1 MNNKLKIY
9 NPDSEFQN
17 EFVKL
22 YPEFANDNK
31 QSEDDMPVK
40 NITFVTTE
48 TCNLNCSYCVS
59 GDTLITMSD
68 FSKKRID
75 EIEIGDEILAFNES
89 SNINNFN
96 SHNKI
101 QLAKVE
107 KIYNH
112 KEKTI
117 TIILENGEKLK
128 ITKNHKLLARNGKS
142 DWKEA
147 GKFKVGQYVYT
158 AIPVEEY
165 MYNKSKL
172 FKRIKIKEIINND
185 EEIDVYNIG
194 TTSKT
199 YFANNIAVHNC
210 YETHKSKKMMT
221 KEVAKKAIDAIF
233 DKEKMNG
240 YVTDYNK
247 AVIIEFIGGEPFINI
262 DVMDFICEYFLY
274 KATELNHPWAKYH
287 MFSVT
292 TNGTLLFDE
301 KVMNWIQKYKRKLS
315 LSITIDGNKELH
327 DSCRLFHD
335 GRGSYDIVE
344 KAVKFAIKEL
354 GMQSTKVTFAP
365 ENINKINTAIPHL
378 FNMGLTDIHAN
389 CVFENVWKPEHEP
402 IFYHELLKLADYIID
417 NDLYETHFCSIF
429 DEMIGAPMDPSDN
442 KNWLISSQI

>member
-1 MNNKLKIY
+1 MNNRSKIY
-9 NPDSEFQN
+9 KQSEQFQDQ
-17 EFVKL
+17 FIKL
-22 YPEFANDNK
+22 YPEFSNENKSND
-31 QSEDDMPVK
+31 DDMVVK

-48 TCNLNCSYCVS
+48 TCNLNCTYCVS

-107 KIYNH
+107 KTYNH

-165 MYNKSKL
+165 VYDKSKL

-185 EEIDVYNIG
+185 EEIDVYNIR

-199 YFANNIAVHNC
+199 YFANNIPVHN
-210 YETHKSKKMMT
+210 
-221 KEVAKKAIDAIF
+221 
-233 DKEKMNG
+233 
-240 YVTDYNK
+240 
-247 AVIIEFIGGEPFINI
+247 
-262 DVMDFICEYFLY
+262 
-274 KATELNHPWAKYH
+274 
-287 MFSVT
+287 
-292 TNGTLLFDE
+292 
-301 KVMNWIQKYKRKLS
+301 
-315 LSITIDGNKELH
+315 
-327 DSCRLFHD
+327 
-335 GRGSYDIVE
+335 
-344 KAVKFAIKEL
+344 
-354 GMQSTKVTFAP
+354 
-365 ENINKINTAIPHL
+365 
-378 FNMGLTDIHAN
+378 
-389 CVFENVWKPEHEP
+389 
-402 IFYHELLKLADYIID
+402 
-417 NDLYETHFCSIF
+417 
-429 DEMIGAPMDPSDN
+429 
-442 KNWLISSQI
+442 